1 VFKKLEEE
9 THIKDGKNL
18 CGDDVTIADY
28 ITFVHVTFLEI
39 VKYDKIKEFPKLSA
53 WVEKIKAMPIVK
65 ECNAGFE
72 QVKPVMWEKM
82 GLK

>member
-1 VFKKLEEE
+1 
-9 THIKDGKNL
+9 
-18 CGDDVTIADY
+18 
-28 ITFVHVTFLEI
+28 VTFLEI

-53 WVEKIKAMPIVK
+53 WVEKIKAMPNVM